1 MKNNHEYYEML
12 ISRHKDNDLDANEIF
27 EMEKHLASCKS
38 CQKFRDE
45 INSMS
50 SILLGMSNIKVNK
63 KPASIF
69 NKKRV
74 IASISSI
81 VAALLIFGAVSTI
94 YNNNNIP
101 GNSNDAAKLM
111 VADLNDS
118 IIRTS
123 IDDYNID
130 DYNIDDYNTEE
141 DYAPLSSYFSYGDL
155 DPEAAE
161 ASSDDDYN
169 NAEISIMSAY
179 IYYMG
184 K

>member
-12 ISRHKDNDLDANEIF
+12 ISRYKDNDLDTNEIF

-50 SILLGMSNIKVNK
+50 SILLGMSSIKVNK
-63 KPASIF
+63 KKKINIF
-69 NKKRV
+69 DRKKI
-74 IASISSI
+74 IASVSSI
-81 VAALLIFGAVSTI
+81 AAALLIFAGISTV
-94 YNNNNIP
+94 YNKNT
-101 GNSNDAAKLM
+101 SNEDAKFML
-111 VADLNDS
+111 ADLNNSS
-118 IIRTS
+118 IVDTS
-123 IDDYNID
+123 IDYNMD
-130 DYNIDDYNTEE
+130 EE

-155 DPEAAE
+155 NNEAE
-161 ASSDDDYN
+161 VSDNNNN

>member
-12 ISRHKDNDLDANEIF
+12 ISRYKDNDLDANEIF

-38 CQKFRDE
+38 CQKFKDE

-50 SILLGMSNIKVNK
+50 SILLGKSNIKIDK
-63 KPASIF
+63 KPVSIF

-81 VAALLIFGAVSTI
+81 AAALLVFGAVSTI
-94 YNNNNIP
+94 YNKNNITSSPNDNAKLIASDLNNN
-101 GNSNDAAKLM
+101 
-111 VADLNDS
+111 S
-118 IIRTS
+118 ITATS
-123 IDDYNID
+123 A
-130 DYNIDDYNTEE
+130 DDYNTQE
-141 DYAPLSSYFSYGDL
+141 DYAPLSSYFTYSDIDAENDSL
-155 DPEAAE
+155 D
-161 ASSDDDYN
+161 N
-169 NAEISIMSAY
+169 NDSEISIMSAY

>member
-81 VAALLIFGAVSTI
+81 AAALLIFGAVSTI
-94 YNNNNIP
+94 YNSNNISS
-101 GNSNDAAKLM
+101 NSNDAAKLM

-118 IIRTS
+118 IITTS
-123 IDDYNID
+123 IDDYD
-130 DYNIDDYNTEE
+130 AYTEE
-141 DYAPLSSYFSYGDL
+141 YAPLSSYFSYSDL
-155 DPEAAE
+155 DPETD
-161 ASSDDDYN
+161 ASSDDN
-169 NAEISIMSAY
+169 NNEEISLMSAY

>member
-50 SILLGMSNIKVNK
+50 SILLGMSNIKINK

-69 NKKRV
+69 TKKRV

-81 VAALLIFGAVSTI
+81 AAALLIFGAVSTI
-94 YNNNNIP
+94 YNSNNIYN
-101 GNSNDAAKLM
+101 NSNEAVKLIA
-111 VADLNDS
+111 ADLNNP
-118 IIRTS
+118 IITTS
-123 IDDYNID
+123 ADDYD
-130 DYNIDDYNTEE
+130 TEE
-141 DYAPLSSYFSYGDL
+141 YAPLSSYFSYKDT
-155 DPEAAE
+155 DTETD
-161 ASSDDDYN
+161 ASDENYN
-169 NAEISIMSAY
+169 NGEISIMSAY

>member
-81 VAALLIFGAVSTI
+81 AAALLIFGAVSTI

-101 GNSNDAAKLM
+101 GNSNDSAKLM

-123 IDDYNID
+123 IDDYN
-130 DYNIDDYNTEE
+130 TEE
-141 DYAPLSSYFSYGDL
+141 DYVPLSSYFSYGDL

-161 ASSDDDYN
+161 ASSDESYN

>member
-50 SILLGMSNIKVNK
+50 SILLGNKPIIVNK
-63 KPASIF
+63 KNTF
-69 NKKRV
+69 NKYKV
-74 IASISSI
+74 IRYIGSVAAVLLLFFGISSI
-81 VAALLIFGAVSTI
+81 
-94 YNNNNIP
+94 YNKPNNII
-101 GNSNDAAKLM
+101 SDDAKLI
-111 VADLNDS
+111 VSDLNDS
-118 IIRTS
+118 IIKTS
-123 IDDYNID
+123 IDYNI
-130 DYNIDDYNTEE
+130 TED
-141 DYAPLSSYFSYGDL
+141 DYAPLSSYFSY
-155 DPEAAE
+155 
-161 ASSDDDYN
+161 SDEEN
-169 NAEISIMSAY
+169 EGNETAGEISIMSAY